1 MTDLTT
7 QFIGSQRIPFTGNN
21 AAPFKLNERSPN
33 FLLINGQITRHMGK
47 ETSMY
52 LGVENAAN
60 FRQSNPILSAD
71 APHETYF
78 DSALIWGPI
87 FGRMIYFGLRYTI
100 DD

>member
-1 MTDLTT
+1 MGDGYNGTMYWKSTNYLLLVD
-7 QFIGSQRIPFTGNN
+7 N

-52 LGVENAAN
+52 LGVENATN

-78 DSALIWGPI
+78 
-87 FGRMIYFGLRYTI
+87 R
-100 DD
+100 